1 MEPEKHIVVKRE
13 TFYEMV
19 YHCMQEK
26 PLRACGMLAG
36 GAEKADVLEKM
47 ASVESDSEDATSETI
62 AHLEMKSRLQGRG
75 LKALAYYRCRPDGK
89 AEPSQYE
96 VEFFSDPAICLIVVS
111 LQGSGVPMVKA
122 FSVIGGQIAGVRIDI
137 E

>member
-1 MEPEKHIVVKRE
+1 MEPEIHITIKRE

-19 YHCMQEK
+19 YHCIQEK
-26 PLRACGMLAG
+26 PLGACGMLAG

-62 AHLEMKSRLQGRG
+62 ARLETKSRLQGRG
-75 LKALAYYRCRPDGK
+75 LKAFAHYRCHIEEK
-89 AEPSQYE
+89 ARPSQYE
-96 VEFFSDPAICLIVVS
+96 VETFSDPAMHLVIVS
-111 LQGSGVPMVKA
+111 LQGSGVPLVKA
-122 FSVIGGQIAGVRIDI
+122 YSITGSRVAGVRIDI